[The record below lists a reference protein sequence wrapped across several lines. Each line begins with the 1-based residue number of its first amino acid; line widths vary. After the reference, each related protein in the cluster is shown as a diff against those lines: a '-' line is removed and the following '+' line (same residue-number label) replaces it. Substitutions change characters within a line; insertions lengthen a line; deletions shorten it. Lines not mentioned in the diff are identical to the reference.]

1 MSARSD
7 CRRTQIGDIPEEWEV
22 VPIGK
27 IAREVKSRNNLSEN
41 FTVFA
46 ITKHA
51 GLVPSLRFF
60 TKRVYSQDLS
70 KYKTIERCQFAYSPI
85 HLNEGAIGLLESE
98 DRGLVSPL
106 HVVFELLPEGDEHFF
121 KFLFKS
127 QRLLSSYARL
137 LRGSINRRGAVLFR
151 DFSRIDVQL
160 PPRKEQE
167 KIASILS
174 TVDDAIQKTDEII
187 SKTQH
192 LKKGLMQQ
200 LLTKGMGHTKFK
212 RTEFRQMPEEWE
224 TVSLRDVGEWY
235 SGGTPSKSNK
245 DYWGGEIPW
254 ISPRDMKKT
263 VIESSSKT
271 ITKLGLEKGSRLVS
285 ARSILVVIRGLVLA
299 KDVPVAMSLV
309 PVAFNQDIKAL
320 VCSSDFEPEYV
331 LYSLLN
337 STKHLLTMTSMSAH
351 GTKRLPF
358 GQLAELQIPHPQI
371 EEQRRIASI
380 LNSVEKKVAFEKA
393 RKSRLYGLKRGLLQ
407 VLLTG
412 KVRVRVS

>member
-27 IAREVKSRNNLSEN
+27 IAREVKSRNNLNED

-70 KYKTIERCQFAYSPI
+70 KYKTIERHQFAYSPI

-98 DRGLVSPL
+98 DRGLLSPL
-106 HVVFELLPEGDEHFF
+106 HVVFELMPEADEHFF

-137 LRGSINRRGAVLFR
+137 PRGSINRRGAVLFR
-151 DFSRIDVQL
+151 DFSRINVQL

-167 KIASILS
+167 KIASILCI
-174 TVDDAIQKTDEII
+174 VDNTIENTDAIIRKTR
-187 SKTQH
+187 T

-200 LLTKGMGHTKFK
+200 LLTRGLGHTRFK
-212 RTEFRQMPEEWE
+212 VTAIGQVPEEWE
-224 TVSLRDVGEWY
+224 IVPIAQLGDVVTGSTPPTDVQDYYGNDIPFVSPADLKGSKEIRKTRKRLTRKGLDVARRIPRRSVLVTCISSLDGIGKAGMSSTTCATNQQINSIVCNNDTDPDFIYYCVDYHRQRIRTYAARSAGQFAIISKETFNRVPMPKPPRSEQLGISRILSSFDSKLENELRY
-235 SGGTPSKSNK
+235 
-245 DYWGGEIPW
+245 
-254 ISPRDMKKT
+254 
-263 VIESSSKT
+263 
-271 ITKLGLEKGSRLVS
+271 LGALEKLKH
-285 ARSILVVIRGLVLA
+285 GL
-299 KDVPVAMSLV
+299 M
-309 PVAFNQDIKAL
+309 
-320 VCSSDFEPEYV
+320 
-331 LYSLLN
+331 
-337 STKHLLTMTSMSAH
+337 
-351 GTKRLPF
+351 
-358 GQLAELQIPHPQI
+358 
-371 EEQRRIASI
+371 
-380 LNSVEKKVAFEKA
+380 
-393 RKSRLYGLKRGLLQ
+393 Q

-412 KVRVRVS
+412 KARVKVD